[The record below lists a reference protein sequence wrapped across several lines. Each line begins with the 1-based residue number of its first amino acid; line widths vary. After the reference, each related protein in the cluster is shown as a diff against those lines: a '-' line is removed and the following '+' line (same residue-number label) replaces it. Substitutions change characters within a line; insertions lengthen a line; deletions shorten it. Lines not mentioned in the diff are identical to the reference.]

1 MLAIIVLILQLLRC
15 RLNSGVDRLCTISHF
30 CHLFQYYRIVDSLF
44 GILAPGKRP
53 MVLAQNGRHC
63 FRILTQTFELVND
76 QVSGIFL
83 ISVLDFFLCQA
94 AHAGNR
100 AIDIICMGGSVAG
113 NVSSRLRPAGGIGRM
128 GMYDTADLRESLV

>member
-30 CHLFQYYRIVDSLF
+30 ATSSSTTALWTASLASLPQAKAHGSCTERQALLSGPF
-44 GILAPGKRP
+44 A
-53 MVLAQNGRHC
+53 
-63 FRILTQTFELVND
+63 QTFELVDN

-83 ISVLDFFLCQA
+83 VSVLDFFLCQA

-100 AIDIICMGGSVAG
+100 TVDIICMGGSVAG
-113 NVSSRLRPAGGIGRM
+113 ECLFPPVPNW
-128 GMYDTADLRESLV
+128 

>member
-1 MLAIIVLILQLLRC
+1 M
-15 RLNSGVDRLCTISHF
+15 
-30 CHLFQYYRIVDSLF
+30 DSLL

-53 MVLAQNGRHC
+53 MVLAQNDRHC
-63 FRILTQTFELVND
+63 FRVLTQTFELIND

-100 AIDIICMGGSVAG
+100 TVDIVCMGGSVAG
-113 NVSSRLRPAGGIGRM
+113 DVSSRLRPAGGIGRM
-128 GMYDTADLRESLV
+128 GMYDTADLRECLVQLQMGRGVGRGI